1 MQENIIPSLNVIL
14 NKWAISVQISIVLV
28 MVLVFIALWK
38 NFARKVVLSWMLAWI
53 FNLVGLL
60 AIYAVLMGSDYFSN
74 QSFRAIYLIYALC
87 KIWFAILLVHGM
99 NRYLN
104 RNVVLT
110 KKSLQLAI
118 ISIVF
123 VLTIFFLKINTLQ
136 IQIIVYTIVGVIFAA
151 AGIYHLIVSNKH
163 KRLVLPLMFCIEGS
177 VFLHH
182 AWALYPTL
190 FGAAVPSY
198 MSHISFLDS
207 ISELFLGI
215 TCLFAIVYRVIEDY
229 QHSNNEMELAQQSLR
244 QLVDN
249 DPLTGL
255 WNRRKLED
263 FINQQNNK
271 GTLIYIDVDDF
282 KTIND
287 TWGHSAGDACLQR
300 IATCLR
306 QVLTSQSGLFRLGGD
321 EFLAV
326 IPDIDDHQLS
336 LSLAQL
342 KSELSLASKTTPSI
356 SISVGIQVLNKKIDF
371 NQALKLADE
380 NMYKAKNEPNKL
392 NK

>member
-1 MQENIIPSLNVIL
+1 MQEDLVLTLEMLLNR
-14 NKWAISVQISIVLV
+14 WAIVIQISIVLIL
-28 MVLVFIALWK
+28 VLVFIALWK

-53 FNLVGLL
+53 FNLAGLL
-60 AIYAVLMGSDYFSN
+60 AIYVVLLGTEYFSN
-74 QSFRAIYLIYALC
+74 KSFRAIYLTYALC
-87 KIWFAILLVHGM
+87 KIWFAILLVHGLS
-99 NRYLN
+99 RYLN
-104 RNVVLT
+104 QNVLLAN
-110 KKSLQLAI
+110 KFLKLAI
-118 ISIVF
+118 ISILF
-123 VLTIFFLKINTLQ
+123 VLVIFFLKINTLK
-136 IQIIVYTIVGVIFAA
+136 IQIIVYTIVGTIFAT
-151 AGIYHLIVSNKH
+151 AGIYHLIVRKKH
-163 KRLVLPLMFCIEGS
+163 KRLVLPLMFCLEAG

-182 AWALYPTL
+182 AWVLYPTL

-207 ISELFLGI
+207 ISELLLGI
-215 TCLFAIVYRVIEDY
+215 TCLFAIVYRVIEEY

-263 FINQQNNK
+263 FFNQQNNK
-271 GTLIYIDVDDF
+271 GTLIYIDVDNF

-287 TWGHSAGDACLQR
+287 TWGHPTGDACLQR

-326 IPDIDDHQLS
+326 IPDIDDDQLS
-336 LSLAQL
+336 MSIAHL

-356 SISVGIQVLNKKIDF
+356 TISIGIQVLNKEIDF

-380 NMYKAKNEPNKL
+380 SMYKAKKTNSIN
-392 NK
+392 